1 MALTNEDVL
10 LIKELL
16 TPIQENMD
24 KGFAEVRVRLDG
36 VDKRLDGIDKQLCEI
51 KEQQIVRTNS
61 ILSLENVFSHNFK
74 DIFSK
79 ILPALPPDRRLKV
92 LKELGEGYEDQLY
105 ALEQEMANQ
114 A

>member
-1 MALTNEDVL
+1 MTHGNKGDLKTWKLIGLDQEPMDIDQYIMNREKILLETEMALKN
-10 LIKELL
+10 IW
-16 TPIQENMD
+16 
-24 KGFAEVRVRLDG
+24 
-36 VDKRLDGIDKQLCEI
+36 
-51 KEQQIVRTNS
+51 S
-61 ILSLENVFSHNFK
+61 I
-74 DIFSK
+74 